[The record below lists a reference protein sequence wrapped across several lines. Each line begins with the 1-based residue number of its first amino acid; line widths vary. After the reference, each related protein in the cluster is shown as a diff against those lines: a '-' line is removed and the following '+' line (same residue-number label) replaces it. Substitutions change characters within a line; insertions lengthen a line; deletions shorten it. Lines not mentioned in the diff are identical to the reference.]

1 MEKSSQEAQTLL
13 EKDFTSLST
22 KEQLNS
28 YNQILT
34 DRHLSPGGAADLLS
48 LTLYF
53 AFLEQLI

>member
-1 MEKSSQEAQTLL
+1 MEKVQQEAQTLL
-13 EKDFTSLST
+13 EKDLPPYQL